1 MMQPE
6 DIRRVL
12 TTAVGKLDNPKECRD
27 YLKQELADIGN
38 QDMGEGTKPIV
49 NMIAKVL
56 AKL

>member
-12 TTAVGKLDNPKECRD
+12 TDAVSKLDKPKECRD

-38 QDMGEGTKPIV
+38 QDMGEGTKPII
-49 NMIAKVL
+49 NMIVKVL